1 VSTSTGATNRKKPYS
16 ELYTER
22 HFNTHILDT
31 EKAALV
37 FFISGSSNVTAE
49 VPLFDRIFKL
59 TNGPL
64 KVGVFFVNES
74 SPDCS
79 DLKKKFKIGSK
90 LPQLRFYPNN
100 QFGEDKNQKS
110 FEIYL
115 KDSKFEAIL
124 DEIHEGVEHDVRET
138 SEKILL
144 NVAQSYAVEEKKN
157 VVFYFYQEGRVPLHL
172 KALSAMQILK
182 DDFVFMSVTG
192 PSQDLMDTFQL
203 QKLPA
208 LAGLLPPAPEQPE
221 AIR

>member
-1 VSTSTGATNRKKPYS
+1 
-16 ELYTER
+16 
-22 HFNTHILDT
+22 
-31 EKAALV
+31 
-37 FFISGSSNVTAE
+37 VTAE

-64 KVGVFFVNES
+64 KVGVFYVNES
-74 SPDCS
+74 SPEYS